1 MLTSEQHR
9 CSNEKRNFSAE
20 FKRESAQLVVDQKYT
35 VADAAKAMDVGLST
49 MTRWVKQL
57 RDERQGKTPK
67 ASPITPEQ
75 IEIRKLRKK
84 LQRIEMENE
93 ILKKGGVLRKAVR
106 LRYAFIRDNTCC
118 WPVRLLCRV
127 LDVHPSGFYAWLQQ
141 PHSQRHQADL
151 RLTGQIKQFWLESGC
166 VYGYRKIHLDLRDS
180 GQQCGVNRVWRLM
193 KRVGIKAQVGYRSP
207 RARKGEASIMSPN
220 RLQRQFNPDAP
231 DERWVTDIT
240 YIRTHEGWLYLAV
253 VVDLF
258 SRKIIGWSMQS
269 RMTKDIVLNALLM
282 AVWRRNPEKQVLVH
296 SDQGSQYTSHE
307 WQSFLKS
314 HGLEGSMSRRGNCH
328 DNAVAESFFQLLKR
342 ERIKKK
348 IYGMRE
354 EARSDIFDYIEMFY
368 NSKRRHGSSE
378 QMSPTE
384 YENQYYQRLGSV

>member
-1 MLTSEQHR
+1 MSG
-9 CSNEKRNFSAE
+9 KRYPEE
-20 FKRESAQLVVDQKYT
+20 FKTEAVKQVVDRGYSVASVATRLDITTHSLYAWIKKYGPDSSANKEQSDAQAEIRRLQKELKRVT
-35 VADAAKAMDVGLST
+35 
-49 MTRWVKQL
+49 
-57 RDERQGKTPK
+57 DERD
-67 ASPITPEQ
+67 IF
-75 IEIRKLRKK
+75 KK
-84 LQRIEMENE
+84 SR
-93 ILKKGGVLRKAVR
+93 GVLRKAVR

-141 PHSQRHQADL
+141 PHSQRLQADL

-207 RARKGEASIMSPN
+207 RARKGEASIVSPN

-231 DERWVTDIT
+231 DKRWVTDIT

-282 AVWRRNPEKQVLVH
+282 AVWRRNPQKQVLVH

-348 IYGMRE
+348 IYGTRE

-368 NSKRRHGSSE
+368 NSKRRHGSSD

>member
-1 MLTSEQHR
+1 MSG
-9 CSNEKRNFSAE
+9 KRYPEE
-20 FKRESAQLVVDQKYT
+20 FKIEAVKQVVDRGYSVASVATRLDITTHSLYAWIKKYGPDSSANKEQSDAQAEIRRLQKELKRVT
-35 VADAAKAMDVGLST
+35 
-49 MTRWVKQL
+49 
-57 RDERQGKTPK
+57 DERD
-67 ASPITPEQ
+67 IF
-75 IEIRKLRKK
+75 KK
-84 LQRIEMENE
+84 SR
-93 ILKKGGVLRKAVR
+93 GVLRKAVR

-166 VYGYRKIHLDLRDS
+166 VYGYLKIHLDLRDS

-207 RARKGEASIMSPN
+207 RARKGEASIVSPN

-231 DERWVTDIT
+231 DKRWVTDIT

-282 AVWRRNPEKQVLVH
+282 AVWRRNPQKQVLVH

-348 IYGMRE
+348 IYGTRE

-368 NSKRRHGSSE
+368 NSKRRHGSSD

>member
-1 MLTSEQHR
+1 MSG
-9 CSNEKRNFSAE
+9 KRYPEE
-20 FKRESAQLVVDQKYT
+20 FKIEAVKQVVDRGHSVSSVATRLDITTHSLYAWIKKYGPESSTHKEQSDAQSEIRRLQKELKRVT
-35 VADAAKAMDVGLST
+35 
-49 MTRWVKQL
+49 
-57 RDERQGKTPK
+57 DERD
-67 ASPITPEQ
+67 IF
-75 IEIRKLRKK
+75 KK
-84 LQRIEMENE
+84 SR
-93 ILKKGGVLRKAVR
+93 GVFRKAVR

-127 LDVHPSGFYAWLQQ
+127 LNVHPSGFYSWLQQ

-151 RLTGQIKQFWLESGC
+151 RLAGQIKQFWLESGC

-207 RARKGEASIMSPN
+207 RARKGEVSIVSPN

-282 AVWRRNPEKQVLVH
+282 AVWRRNPQKQVLVH

-348 IYGMRE
+348 IYGTRE

-368 NSKRRHGSSE
+368 NSKRRHGSSD

-384 YENQYYQRLGSV
+384 YENQYYQRLRSV